1 MTQYAVSNS
10 FSSVAKLNEMPGVTK
25 RQNIQK
31 YTGLDMDSINLAI
44 LF

>member
-1 MTQYAVSNS
+1 MTKETVSNS
-10 FSSVAKLNEMPGVTK
+10 FSSVAKLTEMLGVTK

-31 YTGLDMDSINLAI
+31 YTGLDIDSINLAI